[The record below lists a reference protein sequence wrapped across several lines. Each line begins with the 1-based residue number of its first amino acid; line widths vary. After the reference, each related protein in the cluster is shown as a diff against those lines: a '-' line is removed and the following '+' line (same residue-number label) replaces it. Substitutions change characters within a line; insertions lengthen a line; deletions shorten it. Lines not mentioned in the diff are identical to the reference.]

1 MPVPGHK
8 NHSMTGSAN
17 KTALVTGA
25 SVGIGAEFAR
35 QLAARSFDLVLV
47 ARRRD
52 AMEELAR
59 QLSSEYPVK
68 AHVIAMDLTT
78 PQAGKDILRELERLN
93 LSVDYLVNNAGYG
106 VPGAL
111 TKSDWPTHERFI
123 RIMVSVAVELCYHLL
138 PAMQQ
143 RGWGRIINVASLAAL
158 VPSSGGHT
166 LYGASKAFL
175 VRFSESLY
183 FENLDKGVRVQAL
196 CPGFTLSEFHDVT
209 GTRDIVSKM
218 PSYMWQ
224 SAAEVV
230 SFSLARIEKRN
241 YLPVAVSGRLNRM
254 IARLMRWLPQR
265 IAYNKIRKRAKHC
278 RKE

>member
-1 MPVPGHK
+1 MRYPGEQ
-8 NHSMTGSAN
+8 NQSMTNSTN
-17 KTALVTGA
+17 KTALITGA

-35 QLAARSFDLVLV
+35 QLAAQSVDLVLV
-47 ARRRD
+47 ARRRQ
-52 AMEELAR
+52 AMEELASE
-59 QLSSEYPVK
+59 LSLKHAVK
-68 AHVIAMDLTT
+68 THVIAIDLTD
-78 PQAGKDILRELERLN
+78 PQAGRNILRELEHLE
-93 LSVDYLVNNAGYG
+93 LTIDYLINNAGYG

-123 RIMVSVAVELCYHLL
+123 RIMVNVAVELCYHLL
-138 PAMQQ
+138 PGMQRQ
-143 RGWGRIINVASLAAL
+143 NWGRIINVASLAAL

-224 SAAEVV
+224 SASEVV
-230 SFSLARIEKRN
+230 DYSLTQIEKRN
-241 YLPVAVSGRLNRM
+241 YLPVAVSGRINRL

-265 IAYNKIRKRAKHC
+265 TAYNKIRQRAKHY
-278 RKE
+278 RKQ